1 MVQCSPHH
9 KINGMIKCLAI
20 DDEPLALQLL
30 ADNISRI
37 PFLELV
43 DSCDDAF
50 AANKIMQEQ
59 SIDLIFIDIQMPGI
73 TGLQF
78 IQSLVKKPMVIIVT
92 AYKQYA
98 LEGFALDVVDYL
110 MKPVSLDRFM
120 KACNKAKDLYELK
133 QSVAQSHLPK
143 QDYMFVNVGYSLMK
157 ISFNEIT
164 YVEGLKDYIQI
175 HTSTSPKAAVVRS
188 SMKNIEE
195 ELPEYFERIHKSFIV
210 NIHKITAIRKNVLFI
225 ADKEL
230 PVSDSYKQV
239 VEKLLK

>member
-1 MVQCSPHH
+1 
-9 KINGMIKCLAI
+9 MIKCLAV

-43 DSCDDAF
+43 ASCDDAF

-78 IQSLVKKPMVIIVT
+78 IQSLVKKPMVIVVT

-98 LEGFALDVVDYL
+98 LDGFALDVVDYL

-133 QSVAQSHLPK
+133 QSAAQSNLPK

-157 ISFNEIT
+157 INFNDIT

-175 HTSTSPKAAVVRS
+175 HTSISPKAAVVRS

-195 ELPEYFERIHKSFIV
+195 ELPEHFERIHKSFII
-210 NIHKITAIRKNVLFI
+210 NINKVTAIRKNALFI
-225 ADKEL
+225 EDKEL
-230 PVSDSYKQV
+230 PVSDSYRQV
-239 VEKLLK
+239 IEKLLK

>member
-1 MVQCSPHH
+1 
-9 KINGMIKCLAI
+9 MIKCLAI

-30 ADNISRI
+30 ADNIGRI

-43 DSCDDAF
+43 AVCDDAF

-78 IQSLVKKPMVIIVT
+78 IQSLIKKPMVIIVT

-98 LEGFALDVVDYL
+98 LDGFALDVVDYL

-133 QSVAQSHLPK
+133 QSAEQSNSSK
-143 QDYMFVNVGYSLMK
+143 QEYMFVNVGYSLMK
-157 ISFNEIT
+157 INFSEIT
-164 YVEGLKDYIQI
+164 YIEGLKDYIQI
-175 HTSTSPKAAVVRS
+175 HISTNPKSAVVRM
-188 SMKNIEE
+188 SMKAMED
-195 ELPEYFERIHKSFIV
+195 ELPANFERIHKSFIV
-210 NIHKITAIRKNVLFI
+210 NTNKITSLRKNAVFVD
-225 ADKEL
+225 DKEL
-230 PVSDSYKQV
+230 PVSDPYKTV
-239 VEKLLK
+239 IEKMIK

>member
-1 MVQCSPHH
+1 
-9 KINGMIKCLAI
+9 MIKCLAI

-43 DSCDDAF
+43 ASCDDAF

-78 IQSLVKKPMVIIVT
+78 IQSLIKKPMVIIVT

-98 LEGFALDVVDYL
+98 LDGFALDVVDYL

-120 KACNKAKDLYELK
+120 KACNKAKDLFELK
-133 QSVAQSHLPK
+133 QSAGQNSLPR
-143 QDYMFVNVGYSLMK
+143 QEYIFVNVGYSLMK
-157 ISFNEIT
+157 INFSEIT
-164 YVEGLKDYIQI
+164 YIEGLKDYIQI
-175 HTSTSPKAAVVRS
+175 HLSTSPKAAIVRM
-188 SMKNIEE
+188 SMKGIEE
-195 ELPEYFERIHKSFIV
+195 ELPQNFERIHKSFVV
-210 NIHKITAIRKNVLFI
+210 NTAKITAIRKSAVFVGE
-225 ADKEL
+225 KEL

-239 VEKLLK
+239 IEKLIK